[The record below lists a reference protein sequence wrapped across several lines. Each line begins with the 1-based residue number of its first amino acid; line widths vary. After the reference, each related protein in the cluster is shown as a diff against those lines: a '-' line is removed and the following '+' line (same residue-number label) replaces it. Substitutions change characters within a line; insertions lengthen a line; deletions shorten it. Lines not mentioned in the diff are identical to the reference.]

1 MCKHVGLSRVVARV
15 LALGLMAA
23 SPTAAF
29 AGAWTFEPGQG
40 QVIVTGTPSTSD
52 TAFDPYGKLQPSPR
66 YSKDDLQGVVEY
78 GVTDA
83 FTVIMS
89 PSLQHVSVAAPFEGQ
104 RTGLGYT
111 DFGGRL
117 RLWSNDSWVVSV
129 QAIAYVPGTFD
140 RSSSA
145 SIGYYDPEAD
155 VRGLI
160 GHSFKVGAWPAFVD
174 FEMAQRVR
182 LEGPPSEF
190 HADAT
195 FGFQPS
201 DRWLILLQSFNV
213 ISEGAGTWG
222 IPSYS
227 YYKFQPSAVYAL
239 TPAVSLQLGA
249 FTTYAG
255 RNSIQ
260 ENGAVLSVWYKF

>member
-1 MCKHVGLSRVVARV
+1 MSRYVGSGRV
-15 LALGLMAA
+15 LAIGLMAA

-29 AGAWTFEPGQG
+29 AGAWTLDAGQG
-40 QVIVTGTPSTSD
+40 QAIVTGTPSTAD
-52 TAFDPYGKLQPSPR
+52 MVFGPNGKLQSFPR
-66 YSKDDLQGVVEY
+66 YSKDDLQALIEY
-78 GVTDA
+78 GATDA

-117 RLWSNDSWVVSV
+117 RLFSGNSWVVSV

-155 VRGLI
+155 LRGLV
-160 GHSFKVGAWPAFVD
+160 GYSFKAGPWPAFVD
-174 FEMAQRVR
+174 FEVAQRVR
-182 LEGPPSEF
+182 VGGPPSEF
-190 HADAT
+190 HGDAT
-195 FGFQPS
+195 FGIQPS
-201 DRWLILLQSFNV
+201 DRWLFLIQSFNV

-222 IPSYS
+222 IPGYS
-227 YYKFQPSAVYAL
+227 YYKLQPSAVYAL
-239 TPAVSLQLGA
+239 TPAASLQLGA
-249 FTTYAG
+249 FTTYTG
-255 RNSIQ
+255 RNSVQ
-260 ENGAVLSVWYKF
+260 ENGLVLSVWYKF